1 MARKKISKKIKKYL
15 TLRTRCS
22 IINISNEEIKEK

>member
-1 MARKKISKKIKKYL
+1 MERKKSQKKLKKHL
-15 TLRTRCS
+15 TLRTRYS